1 MPKKSLKKVPP
12 KKEEVAPKK
21 KTGMESYQFWVAEL
35 KKINAESPEKLQL
48 SQQRR
53 RKIVSELYPK
63 IKGKKDA
70 ASKEKIRAKFR
81 GIVKKLPKQVIAC
94 NPNSIEAKYFSEFEY
109 YELDNYIRS
118 LPDCLNVRVD
128 ASIYGITKIFN
139 TRSYNYIRSGV
150 QEIVEEIRIAI
161 DSKKEKYFP
170 FQAIPTLKPNK
181 KEDLTKANNYF
192 LDLIPADNGNL
203 KAPTRKT
210 KKPIQTKGTKQPTV
224 KIEPKKEEKKK
235 AVKRKPLDKK
245 NEGFK
250 IQNTA
255 KKEQILIDYNKNL
268 ARFEKLYKMGAISKE
283 VYISEKK
290 EITKEKNDE
299 LKRLPK
305 LRK

>member
-1 MPKKSLKKVPP
+1 MPKKLPKKVIP
-12 KKEEVAPKK
+12 KKEEEVPKK
-21 KTGMESYQFWVAEL
+21 KTGMESYQFLVAEL
-35 KKINAESPEKLQL
+35 KKINAEKPEKLQL
-48 SQQRR
+48 SLQRR

-70 ASKEKIRAKFR
+70 VSKEKLRAKFR
-81 GIVKKLPKQVIAC
+81 GIVRKLPKQVIAC
-94 NPNSIEAKYFSEFEY
+94 NPNTIDAKYLSQIEF

-128 ASIYGITKIFN
+128 GGIYGSTKIFN
-139 TRSYNYIRSGV
+139 TRSYNYVRSGT
-150 QEIVEEIRIAI
+150 QEIVEEIRNAI
-161 DSKKEKYFP
+161 SSYDEVYFEP
-170 FQAIPTLKPNK
+170 ISTLKPNK
-181 KEDLTKANNYF
+181 VADLTKANNYF
-192 LDLIPADNGNL
+192 LDLVLIDRGNL

-224 KIEPKKEEKKK
+224 KVEPKKEEKKK

-283 VYISEKK
+283 VYLSEKK

-305 LRK
+305 LKK

>member
-1 MPKKSLKKVPP
+1 MPKKLPKKVIP
-12 KKEEVAPKK
+12 KKEEVVPKK
-21 KTGMESYQFWVAEL
+21 KTGMETYSFWVAEL

-63 IKGKKDA
+63 IKGKTDA
-70 ASKEKIRAKFR
+70 ASKEKLRAKFR
-81 GIVKKLPKQVIAC
+81 GIVRKLPKQIIAC
-94 NPNSIEAKYFSEFEY
+94 NPNTIDAKYLTQIEF

-128 ASIYGITKIFN
+128 AGIYGSTKIFN
-139 TRSYNYIRSGV
+139 TRSYNYVRSGT
-150 QEIVEEIRIAI
+150 QEIVEEIRNAISSYDEVYFEPIA
-161 DSKKEKYFP
+161 
-170 FQAIPTLKPNK
+170 TLKPNK
-181 KEDLTKANNYF
+181 VADLTKANNYF
-192 LDLIPADNGNL
+192 LDLVLIDRGNL

-210 KKPIQTKGTKQPTV
+210 KKTIQPKGTKQPSV

-283 VYISEKK
+283 VYINEKK

-305 LRK
+305 LKK

>member
-1 MPKKSLKKVPP
+1 MPKKSLKKVSP
-12 KKEEVAPKK
+12 KKEEVVPKK

-53 RKIVSELYPK
+53 RKIISEQYST
-63 IKGKKDA
+63 IKGKK
-70 ASKEKIRAKFR
+70 SKIEKDKIRAKLR
-81 GIVKKLPKQVIAC
+81 GIVRKLPKQVIAC
-94 NPNSIEAKYFSEFEY
+94 NPNTIDAKYLSQIEF

-128 ASIYGITKIFN
+128 AGIYGSTKIFN
-139 TRSYNYIRSGV
+139 TRSYNYVRSGT
-150 QEIVEEIRIAI
+150 QEIVEEIRASFNKSGEVYFEPIA
-161 DSKKEKYFP
+161 
-170 FQAIPTLKPNK
+170 TLKPNK
-181 KEDLTKANNYF
+181 VADLTKANNYF
-192 LDLIPADNGNL
+192 LDLVLIDLGNL

-210 KKPIQTKGTKQPTV
+210 KKTIQPKGTKQPTV

-268 ARFEKLYKMGAISKE
+268 TRFEKLYKIGAISKE
-283 VYISEKK
+283 VYLSQKK

-305 LRK
+305 LKK

>member
-70 ASKEKIRAKFR
+70 VSKEKLRAKFR
-81 GIVKKLPKQVIAC
+81 GIVRKLPKQVIAC
-94 NPNSIEAKYFSEFEY
+94 NPNTIDAKYLSQIEF

-128 ASIYGITKIFN
+128 GGIYGSTKIFN
-139 TRSYNYIRSGV
+139 TRSYNYVRSGT
-150 QEIVEEIRIAI
+150 QEIVEEIRNAI
-161 DSKKEKYFP
+161 SSYDEVYFEP
-170 FQAIPTLKPNK
+170 ISTLKPNK
-181 KEDLTKANNYF
+181 VADLTKANNYF
-192 LDLIPADNGNL
+192 LDLVLIDRGNL

-224 KIEPKKEEKKK
+224 KIKPKKEEKKK

-268 ARFEKLYKMGAISKE
+268 ARFEKLYKIGAISKE
-283 VYISEKK
+283 VYLSQKK

-305 LRK
+305 LKK